1 MRLLTIC
8 LFSGICLFTSYISR
22 GAALPAD
29 STNNPLTIKGLVKN
43 KKDMKPLGK
52 VQISLKNTSLR
63 TSSNQTG
70 NFALASRQNQLRKSS
85 VLIFAMEGFGTM
97 EGTLNVKVLENKNLS
112 QINIGLVLMEENTE
126 KEKYSSLSQWL
137 FSKARG
143 AVKSLT
149 Q

>member
-8 LFSGICLFTSYISR
+8 LFSGICLFTNYILKATS
-22 GAALPAD
+22 LPTD
-29 STNNPLTIKGLVKN
+29 STNNPLTIKGLIKS
-43 KKDMKPLGK
+43 KKDLKPLGK

-63 TSSNQTG
+63 TSSSQTG
-70 NFALASRQNQLRKSS
+70 NFALASRQNQLRKSP
-85 VLIFAMEGFGTM
+85 VLIFSVEGFGTM
-97 EGTLNVKVLENKNLS
+97 EGTLNGKVLENKNLS